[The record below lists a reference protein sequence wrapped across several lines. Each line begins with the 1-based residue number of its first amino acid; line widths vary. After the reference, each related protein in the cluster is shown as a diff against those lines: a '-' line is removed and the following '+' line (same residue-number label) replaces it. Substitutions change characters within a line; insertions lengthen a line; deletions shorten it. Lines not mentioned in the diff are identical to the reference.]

1 MVSEFTVTFFSHALE
16 FEAPGHARPA
26 SAYERSRYNSAARKP
41 LDVFVSARVLLHK
54 NVAQGNKLYT
64 IWCPEGDEEMKTLV
78 YRTRIYYAF
87 LKMFELQHK
96 MKDSDVILGRPAK
109 LTSTPRSPA
118 GGSTTSEAPA
128 SSTSDASS
136 SSSSSSSSSNRDTN
150 ETTPAPPT
158 PSPSTTPTTT
168 PKRRPI
174 KLEENDEKR
183 LLDDL
188 MLGYDRDVR
197 PVKNASHP
205 IVIQLGITL
214 TQIFD
219 MDEKNQVLTTNVWLD
234 QEWVDELLHWDPSDY
249 NGLETIRL
257 PCERI
262 WLPDIVLYNNADDY
276 TRGYMRS
283 KAMVGYEGKV
293 FWPPPTKFRSTC
305 PVDVTYF
312 PFDDQTCILK
322 LGSWIYDGFQ
332 VDVTN
337 RTADVDLTN
346 YIPNGEWELLE
357 ARIIRNVIYYSCCPE
372 PFPDVTITITIRRK
386 TLYYMYNV
394 VLPCMM
400 MSVLTLL
407 VFCLPP
413 DSGEKI
419 ALGVTVLLA
428 FSVFMLAIAEKMP
441 ETSESIPLIGI
452 YLTAV
457 MTITSI
463 SIIMTVIVLNCH
475 YRGPIQRE
483 VPPWMR
489 RSIVR
494 STAAAYTQ
502 NQKTPPD
509 SLHVAEISESL
520 ELVEPQGN
528 RCTDFPSVFYSL
540 VVFIGKPGVTSGRQ
554 SRTLPL
560 SPQPRRPLKLLRP
573 SPRIFL
579 SSPALEKTKASS
591 SSNSNTRTKRSLFS
605 RGLKRRR
612 TRSSNGSD
620 EGGLTNAHAPA
631 HARVVTTALYGDYP
645 NSISKDHIP
654 KGDTIRLTVEGMAE
668 EVKEAGPGDYSSAE
682 DLHNLNIGWRDYN
695 NDNNTFRRTN
705 SNSAYSP
712 NLAALG
718 TNRAQEEIVRALKIL
733 LSRQESQDADKKRLN
748 EWRVIAIAVDRILFW
763 IFFFV
768 TTISSLVFL
777 VILPVVKRSEYVDP
791 ELSLSCLRPRLA
803 TRMGVLL
810 PVERYMKCQRKS
822 RCTKS
827 SIHGER

>member
-1 MVSEFTVTFFSHALE
+1 MEPFPSLL
-16 FEAPGHARPA
+16 
-26 SAYERSRYNSAARKP
+26 P
-41 LDVFVSARVLLHK
+41 LVLLVTLGPGSSP
-54 NVAQGNKLYT
+54 NNYASGTDNNG
-64 IWCPEGDEEMKTLV
+64 ISPEG
-78 YRTRIYYAF
+78 YAS
-87 LKMFELQHK
+87 MT
-96 MKDSDVILGRPAK
+96 DTYS
-109 LTSTPRSPA
+109 
-118 GGSTTSEAPA
+118 
-128 SSTSDASS
+128 SSTF
-136 SSSSSSSSSNRDTN
+136 
-150 ETTPAPPT
+150 
-158 PSPSTTPTTT
+158 
-168 PKRRPI
+168 RPHEI
-174 KLEENDEKR
+174 KLEDNDEKR
-183 LLDDL
+183 LLDSL
-188 MLGYDRDVR
+188 MRGYDRDVR
-197 PVKNASHP
+197 PVRNASHP
-205 IVIQLGITL
+205 IVIKLSITL

-234 QEWVDELLHWDPSDY
+234 QEWIDELLQWDPADY
-249 NGLETIRL
+249 NGLGTIRL

-283 KAMVGYEGKV
+283 KAMVSHDGKV

-337 RTADVDLTN
+337 RTAEVDLTN

-483 VPPWMR
+483 VPPWMKR
-489 RSIVR
+489 VFLRSGKKEKKKNGGTSSGSGGVLSGGPA
-494 STAAAYTQ
+494 ST
-502 NQKTPPD
+502 
-509 SLHVAEISESL
+509 
-520 ELVEPQGN
+520 
-528 RCTDFPSVFYSL
+528 F
-540 VVFIGKPGVTSGRQ
+540 
-554 SRTLPL
+554 
-560 SPQPRRPLKLLRP
+560 
-573 SPRIFL
+573 
-579 SSPALEKTKASS
+579 ASFA
-591 SSNSNTRTKRSLFS
+591 RAKRGMLS

-612 TRSSNGSD
+612 TRSSK
-620 EGGLTNAHAPA
+620 GGEDSTVTHSHINAHT
-631 HARVVTTALYGDYP
+631 RVVTTALYDDYA
-645 NSISKDHIP
+645 NNISKDRVP
-654 KGDTIRLTVEGMAE
+654 KSDTICVTVDGVVE
-668 EVKEAGPGDYSSAE
+668 EVKEAGPGKTSYSSTE
-682 DLHNLNIGWRDYN
+682 DLQNLNIGWRDYN
-695 NDNNTFRRTN
+695 NDNTFRRTN
-705 SNSAYSP
+705 SSSAYSP
-712 NLAALG
+712 NLAAIG
-718 TNRAQEEIVRALKIL
+718 PSRVQEEIMRTLKTL
-733 LSRQESQDADKKRLN
+733 LSRHEREDADKKRLN
-748 EWRVIAIAVDRILFW
+748 EWRVIAITVDRILFW
-763 IFFFV
+763 IFFIV
-768 TTISSLVFL
+768 TTVSSVVFL
-777 VILPVVKRSEYVDP
+777 VILPVVKRSEYV
-791 ELSLSCLRPRLA
+791 RN
-803 TRMGVLL
+803 T
-810 PVERYMKCQRKS
+810 
-822 RCTKS
+822 
-827 SIHGER
+827 

>member
-1 MVSEFTVTFFSHALE
+1 MALAA
-16 FEAPGHARPA
+16 APSLLVLLLLLFLLLLAAFP
-26 SAYERSRYNSAARKP
+26 SLSAA
-41 LDVFVSARVLLHK
+41 
-54 NVAQGNKLYT
+54 
-64 IWCPEGDEEMKTLV
+64 
-78 YRTRIYYAF
+78 
-87 LKMFELQHK
+87 
-96 MKDSDVILGRPAK
+96 
-109 LTSTPRSPA
+109 
-118 GGSTTSEAPA
+118 GSSNAT
-128 SSTSDASS
+128 SS
-136 SSSSSSSSSNRDTN
+136 SSSSSSSTFTAST
-150 ETTPAPPT
+150 
-158 PSPSTTPTTT
+158 STTSTTT
-168 PKRRPI
+168 TSGTSGDSSAPRNF
-174 KLEENDEKR
+174 KLEMNDEKR
-183 LLDDL
+183 LLDSL
-188 MLGYDRDVR
+188 MTGYDRNVR
-197 PVKNASHP
+197 PVRNASNP

-234 QEWVDELLHWDPSDY
+234 QEWVDELLRWDKNEY

-257 PCERI
+257 PCEKI

-276 TRGYMRS
+276 TRGYMQS
-283 KAMVGYEGKV
+283 KAMVGHQGKV

-337 RTADVDLTN
+337 RTAEVDLTN

-483 VPPWMR
+483 VPPWMKR
-489 RSIVR
+489 VFLRSHGSNKCKSGS
-494 STAAAYTQ
+494 STAAAT
-502 NQKTPPD
+502 T
-509 SLHVAEISESL
+509 
-520 ELVEPQGN
+520 
-528 RCTDFPSVFYSL
+528 
-540 VVFIGKPGVTSGRQ
+540 VTTRA
-554 SRTLPL
+554 
-560 SPQPRRPLKLLRP
+560 RRG
-573 SPRIFL
+573 F
-579 SSPALEKTKASS
+579 
-591 SSNSNTRTKRSLFS
+591 FG

-612 TRSSNGSD
+612 PKTTKNNGED
-620 EGGLTNAHAPA
+620 VNLTNSNA
-631 HARVVTTALYGDYP
+631 HARVVTTALYGDFS
-645 NSISKDHIP
+645 NNVSKDHHVS
-654 KGDTIRLTVEGMAE
+654 KSDTIRLTVENVGDDL
-668 EVKEAGPGDYSSAE
+668 KEGGQGDYSSAE

-695 NDNNTFRRTN
+695 NDTNTYRRNTTAN
-705 SNSAYSP
+705 STYSP
-712 NLAALG
+712 NLAAVS
-718 TNRAQEEIVRALKIL
+718 TNRAQEEIIRALKIL
-733 LSRQESQDADKKRLN
+733 LSRQEREDAEKKRLN

-763 IFFFV
+763 IFFIV
-768 TTISSLVFL
+768 TTVSSVVFL
-777 VILPVVKRSEYVDP
+777 VILPVVKRSEYV
-791 ELSLSCLRPRLA
+791 RN
-803 TRMGVLL
+803 T
-810 PVERYMKCQRKS
+810 
-822 RCTKS
+822 
-827 SIHGER
+827 

>member
-1 MVSEFTVTFFSHALE
+1 MGA
-16 FEAPGHARPA
+16 EATWP
-26 SAYERSRYNSAARKP
+26 
-41 LDVFVSARVLLHK
+41 
-54 NVAQGNKLYT
+54 
-64 IWCPEGDEEMKTLV
+64 KTL
-78 YRTRIYYAF
+78 
-87 LKMFELQHK
+87 
-96 MKDSDVILGRPAK
+96 
-109 LTSTPRSPA
+109 
-118 GGSTTSEAPA
+118 
-128 SSTSDASS
+128 
-136 SSSSSSSSSNRDTN
+136 
-150 ETTPAPPT
+150 
-158 PSPSTTPTTT
+158 
-168 PKRRPI
+168 
-174 KLEENDEKR
+174 KLEMNDEKR
-183 LLDDL
+183 LLDSL
-188 MLGYDRDVR
+188 MAGYDRNVR
-197 PVKNASHP
+197 PVRNASNP

-234 QEWVDELLHWDPSDY
+234 QEWVDELLRWDKNEY

-257 PCERI
+257 PCEKI

-276 TRGYMRS
+276 TRGYMQS
-283 KAMVGYEGKV
+283 KAMVGHEGKV

-489 RSIVR
+489 RVFLR
-494 STAAAYTQ
+494 S
-502 NQKTPPD
+502 
-509 SLHVAEISESL
+509 H
-520 ELVEPQGN
+520 G
-528 RCTDFPSVFYSL
+528 
-540 VVFIGKPGVTSGRQ
+540 TSKCKSG
-554 SRTLPL
+554 
-560 SPQPRRPLKLLRP
+560 
-573 SPRIFL
+573 
-579 SSPALEKTKASS
+579 ASS
-591 SSNSNTRTKRSLFS
+591 TSATTTVTTRARRSFFG

-612 TRSSNGSD
+612 AKTTKNNGEDVS
-620 EGGLTNAHAPA
+620 LTNSNA
-631 HARVVTTALYGDYP
+631 HARVVTTALYGDFS
-645 NSISKDHIP
+645 NNVSKDHHVS
-654 KGDTIRLTVEGMAE
+654 KSDTIRLTVENVSDDLKDG
-668 EVKEAGPGDYSSAE
+668 GQGDYSSAE

-695 NDNNTFRRTN
+695 NDTNTYRRNTTAN
-705 SNSAYSP
+705 STYSP
-712 NLAALG
+712 NLAPVSS
-718 TNRAQEEIVRALKIL
+718 NRAQEEIIRALKIL
-733 LSRQESQDADKKRLN
+733 LSRQEREDAEKKRLN

-763 IFFFV
+763 IFFIV
-768 TTISSLVFL
+768 TTVSSVVFL
-777 VILPVVKRSEYVDP
+777 VILPVVKRSEYV
-791 ELSLSCLRPRLA
+791 RN
-803 TRMGVLL
+803 T
-810 PVERYMKCQRKS
+810 
-822 RCTKS
+822 
-827 SIHGER
+827 

>member
-1 MVSEFTVTFFSHALE
+1 MMSSTTPFSLLLLLLLLE
-16 FEAPGHARPA
+16 TSSWILP
-26 SAYERSRYNSAARKP
+26 SAAGSSI
-41 LDVFVSARVLLHK
+41 VSSS
-54 NVAQGNKLYT
+54 NV
-64 IWCPEGDEEMKTLV
+64 
-78 YRTRIYYAF
+78 
-87 LKMFELQHK
+87 
-96 MKDSDVILGRPAK
+96 
-109 LTSTPRSPA
+109 
-118 GGSTTSEAPA
+118 
-128 SSTSDASS
+128 SSTSSTTTTTTRSSPGSS
-136 SSSSSSSSSNRDTN
+136 SA
-150 ETTPAPPT
+150 PARV
-158 PSPSTTPTTT
+158 S
-168 PKRRPI
+168 
-174 KLEENDEKR
+174 KLEDNDEKR
-183 LLDDL
+183 LLDAL
-188 MLGYDRDVR
+188 MRGYDRDVR
-197 PVKNASHP
+197 PVRNASHP

-234 QEWVDELLHWDPSDY
+234 QEWVDELLKWDKNDY

-257 PCERI
+257 PCQKI

-276 TRGYMRS
+276 TRGYMQS

-337 RTADVDLTN
+337 RTAEVDLTN

-357 ARIIRNVIYYSCCPE
+357 AKIIRNVIYYSCCPE

-483 VPPWMR
+483 VPPWMKR
-489 RSIVR
+489 AFLRGPAS
-494 STAAAYTQ
+494 
-502 NQKTPPD
+502 D
-509 SLHVAEISESL
+509 SAIN
-520 ELVEPQGN
+520 G
-528 RCTDFPSVFYSL
+528 
-540 VVFIGKPGVTSGRQ
+540 
-554 SRTLPL
+554 
-560 SPQPRRPLKLLRP
+560 
-573 SPRIFL
+573 
-579 SSPALEKTKASS
+579 
-591 SSNSNTRTKRSLFS
+591 SSNNNTRARRGFLG

-612 TRSSNGSD
+612 PRLSKGGS
-620 EGGLTNAHAPA
+620 EEAALTHPHTNA
-631 HARVVTTALYGDYP
+631 HARVVTTALYGDYS
-645 NSISKDHIP
+645 NNIGKDHLA
-654 KGDTIRLTVEGMAE
+654 KNDTIRLTVDGVGE
-668 EVKEAGPGDYSSAE
+668 ELREAGPGDYSSAE
-682 DLHNLNIGWRDYN
+682 DLHNVNIGWRDFT
-695 NDNNTFRRTN
+695 NDNNAYRNNTN
-705 SNSAYSP
+705 ANSAYSP
-712 NLAALG
+712 NMAALG
-718 TNRAQEEIVRALKIL
+718 TSRAHEEIIRALKIL
-733 LSRQESQDADKKRLN
+733 LSRHEREDAEKKRLN

-763 IFFFV
+763 IFFIV
-768 TTISSLVFL
+768 TTVSSVVFL
-777 VILPVVKRSEYVDP
+777 VILPLVKRSQYV
-791 ELSLSCLRPRLA
+791 RN
-803 TRMGVLL
+803 T
-810 PVERYMKCQRKS
+810 
-822 RCTKS
+822 
-827 SIHGER
+827 